1 MPANRAY
8 ICRLRTDV
16 PAGTLQLLDLMPNT
30 SQRNLIYQPVGQSGY
45 LLGRVQNDTVATTT
59 SGGDDVTVAEYK
71 GVAAYLLDHVEQ
83 GGRAA
88 GTTAQS
94 DANANA
100 AAAAIIAIMDAS
112 GALTLTAVNAAI
124 AGVVADTE
132 LTDAGGSASTGD
144 LNELLKIM
152 SGGEY
157 TLPAGSVTETPTGT
171 FDPTVAGSFTNDDEY
186 RQLYVTGALQVSCGA
201 GRLSGYAASTWTY
214 GGTAGAALVVY
225 DNDGNVLAP

>member
-45 LLGRVQNDTVATTT
+45 LLGRVDNDTVATTT
-59 SGGDDVTVAEYK
+59 SGGDDVTVAAYT

-83 GGRAA
+83 GGLAA
-88 GTTAQS
+88 GTSALS

-100 AAAAIIAIMDAS
+100 AAAALIAILDAS

-132 LTDAGGSASTGD
+132 LTSAGGSASTGD

-171 FDPTVAGSFTNDDEY
+171 FDPTVAGSFTNDTEY
-186 RQLYVTGALQVSCGA
+186 RQLYSTGALQISCGA
-201 GRLSGYAASTWTY
+201 GRLSEYAAATWTY
-214 GGTAGAALVVY
+214 SGTAGAALVVY
-225 DNDGNVLAP
+225 DADGNVLAP